1 MNNFR
6 MTFIRYNQELKHI
19 LLPRFS
25 NLFLHLHYVKHVHSA
40 TSMAV
45 SIPKQ
50 EIINKLEQLSLLN
63 IDRDYGISVL
73 QTAIAFTEQLRT
85 TKILEEVEPM
95 YSPFEK
101 QLIPLRNDNV
111 ENTSRKEILMNAAVL
126 EEEYFVAPL
135 QSPIETQ

>member
-1 MNNFR
+1 MA
-6 MTFIRYNQELKHI
+6 FIRCNQDLKRI
-19 LLPRFS
+19 LLPTFS
-25 NLFLHLHYVKHVHSA
+25 NLFLHHYVKHTHSA
-40 TSMAV
+40 TSVAM
-45 SIPKQ
+45 SIPKE

-63 IDRDYGISVL
+63 IDHNYGLSVL
-73 QTAIAFTEQLRT
+73 QTAITFTEQLRT

-111 ENTSRKEILMNAAVL
+111 ENTSRREILMNAAVL

-135 QSPIETQ
+135 QNRLETQ